1 MVSVQ
6 TASDPAADAIE
17 TDPGTPE
24 TDPSGL
30 VPEGDEGV
38 AGAVDEGTVAE
49 VSEPL
54 WHADVSDDD
63 LIAQLRERKNGDG
76 LSLEDRM
83 RKSERDRYAAEERR
97 RLGTVESV
105 QRRTSK
111 FLQKYGIDSDD
122 VNPDDLG
129 ELNALSELAH
139 LDALGNTGEAW
150 VRATAAEMGM
160 SEDPLL
166 AEALAKY
173 RDDPSDIDSLA
184 SRMLLSM
191 RDTVSKRTLAEA
203 SPEDVPDGSQLKQ
216 WLNTEASR
224 LADAELVAREVALQ
238 QKDSP
243 PTAPVGAPNPIQ
255 DEKFSQMTV
264 AEVSYLPDVDR
275 ALWRDWRG
283 RQPK

>member
-6 TASDPAADAIE
+6 SASDPTADATE
-17 TDPGTPE
+17 VDPGIPE

-30 VPEGDEGV
+30 VPEDAEGV

-49 VSEPL
+49 DSEPL

-63 LIAQLRERKNGDG
+63 LIAQLRERKNSDG

-111 FLQKYGIDSDD
+111 FLQKYGLDADD

-129 ELNALSELAH
+129 ELNALSELAP

-224 LADAELVAREVALQ
+224 LADAELLAREVALQ

-243 PTAPVGAPNPIQ
+243 PTARVGAPNPIQ
-255 DEKFSQMTV
+255 DEKFRQMTV